1 MNIEILLGK
10 TNEHL
15 VPLEGTRFLL
25 HKDMLKD
32 FLRLRRDAEA
42 DGFDLQI
49 ASAFRD
55 FDRQLKIWN
64 AKASGERQLIDDQER
79 PLEFSQLSPIEIV
92 MSILRWS
99 AIPGCSRH
107 HWGTELDI
115 FDGKTQNRD
124 DVKLVPSETIQNGP
138 SARLHEWLDQK
149 IQSNEA
155 YGFYRPYATD
165 RGGVSPERWHI
176 SYHMLSRRYLE
187 GYTFSIFKKNLE
199 DNEIVLKD
207 ILLENADEIYQR
219 FLLNIDHP

>member
-79 PLEFSQLSPIEIV
+79 PLEFSKLSPIEIV

-165 RGGVSPERWHI
+165 RGGVSPERWHL

-199 DNEIVLKD
+199 DNEIVLKEV
-207 ILLENADEIYQR
+207 LLENADEIYQR